1 MKPATLATALIALSE
16 QKTPKKAVAAL
27 AKMLDAKGKGKLLFA
42 VKQAVIRAGQKKGT
56 GSRIVVA
63 RKEDAT
69 HAHTKTKDKEARII
83 IDETIVGGYRHITA
97 NTLTDA
103 SHKAHLETLFTRIT
117 Q

>member
-1 MKPATLATALIALSE
+1 MKPATLATALITLSE
-16 QKTPKKAVAAL
+16 QQTPKKAVAAL
-27 AKMLDAKGKGKLLFA
+27 AKMLDAKGKKKLLFA

-63 RKEDAT
+63 KNEDA
-69 HAHTKTKDKEARII
+69 HRAHTKTKDKDARVIV
-83 IDETIVGGYRHITA
+83 DPTIVGGFRHITA

-103 SHKAHLETLFTRIT
+103 SHKAHLEALFTRIT